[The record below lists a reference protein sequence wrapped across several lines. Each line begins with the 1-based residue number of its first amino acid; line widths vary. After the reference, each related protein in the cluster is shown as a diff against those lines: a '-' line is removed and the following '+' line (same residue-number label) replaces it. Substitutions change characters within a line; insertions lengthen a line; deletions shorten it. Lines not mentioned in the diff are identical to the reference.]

1 MAARIDMN
9 CDMGESFGM
18 YKMGLDEEIIHH
30 VSSANVA
37 CGFHAGDPTWMRT
50 TVRLAEENGVAVGA
64 HPSYPDL
71 VGFGRRNMNA
81 TADEVKCDV
90 AYQLGAL
97 QAFTAGKRLQ
107 HVKPHG
113 AMYNQAVDDADLAR
127 AICEAALEFDP
138 GIILVALAGSKWVE
152 IASEMGMKVAPE
164 IFADRALNA
173 DGTLVSRSKPGAVL
187 HDVGE
192 VVERSVQMVTE
203 GVATATTGER
213 VDVEAA
219 SICIHGDTPGAV
231 DMAAQVRPGPGVE
244 RGGDRAHGRVG
255 VDRSCMTSRFFG
267 RLGTRRCW
275 WSWGTRSTRTRTR
288 GSTALHGR

>member
-1 MAARIDMN
+1 MAVRIDMN

-18 YKMGLDEEIIHH
+18 YKMGLDEEIIRH
-30 VSSANVA
+30 VSSANIA

-113 AMYNQAVDDADLAR
+113 AMYNQAVDDEDLAR

-138 GIILVALAGSKWVE
+138 DIILVALAGSKWVE
-152 IASEMGMKVAPE
+152 IALEMGMKVAPE
-164 IFADRALNA
+164 IFADRALNP

-203 GVATATTGER
+203 GVATAITGSASKWR
-213 VDVEAA
+213 RPRSVSTATRPGRWRWPRRCARGWSRAGSRSFRWPSWCSVAA
-219 SICIHGDTPGAV
+219 AKSPALKCMYSFVA
-231 DMAAQVRPGPGVE
+231 VRPAE
-244 RGGDRAHGRVG
+244 
-255 VDRSCMTSRFFG
+255 
-267 RLGTRRCW
+267 
-275 WSWGTRSTRTRTR
+275 
-288 GSTALHGR
+288 STAPISIFPLGGRG